1 MAEDLMANKV
11 DKPYVISD
19 VYETI
24 TVDSCQ
30 RKISSEVLEFYK
42 FSKYV
47 LDPNK
52 VWFTKKLE
60 SSHLCLYPS
69 RANK

>member
-30 RKISSEVLEFYK
+30 RKISSGVLEFYK

-52 VWFTKKLE
+52 V
-60 SSHLCLYPS
+60 
-69 RANK
+69 

>member
-11 DKPYVISD
+11 DKSYVISD

-52 VWFTKKLE
+52 V
-60 SSHLCLYPS
+60 
-69 RANK
+69 